1 MTLLLT
7 QGMAAW
13 MKACPTST
21 VAISDDVWLQPTIPV
36 VLADDLRGEVVRI
49 LVSMALGQT
58 HAASV

>member
-1 MTLLLT
+1 
-7 QGMAAW
+7 

>member
-13 MKACPTST
+13 MKACPAST
-21 VAISDDVWLQPTIPV
+21 VAISENVRLQPTIPV

-49 LVSMALGQT
+49 LASMALGQT
-58 HAASV
+58 HAVSL